1 MPIAHLIK
9 VKSRPQ
15 PRTAANSQRCSDT
28 EEEPV
33 GDTSFVSHF
42 SCPEDGC
49 VKMYQRFSFFQHH
62 PNLGKHERALENET
76 LLDRAV
82 LVQADRLQEQF
93 CDIPQIQVRKR
104 QKLSSHPCLP
114 MGWALKSIHV
124 RRTRYTEKQKDY
136 LTNKFRIGET
146 TGQKADAAS
155 VTKSMMTARAA
166 MKTAFL
172 KVLNF

>member
-42 SCPEDGC
+42 SCPKDGC

-62 PNLGKHERALENET
+62 PDLGKHERALENET

-82 LVQADRLQEQF
+82 LV
-93 CDIPQIQVRKR
+93 
-104 QKLSSHPCLP
+104 
-114 MGWALKSIHV
+114 
-124 RRTRYTEKQKDY
+124 
-136 LTNKFRIGET
+136 
-146 TGQKADAAS
+146 
-155 VTKSMMTARAA
+155 
-166 MKTAFL
+166 
-172 KVLNF
+172 

>member
-33 GDTSFVSHF
+33 SHF

-62 PNLGKHERALENET
+62 PDLGKHERALENET

-82 LVQADRLQEQF
+82 LVYADRL
-93 CDIPQIQVRKR
+93 
-104 QKLSSHPCLP
+104 
-114 MGWALKSIHV
+114 
-124 RRTRYTEKQKDY
+124 
-136 LTNKFRIGET
+136 
-146 TGQKADAAS
+146 
-155 VTKSMMTARAA
+155 
-166 MKTAFL
+166 
-172 KVLNF
+172 

>member
-42 SCPEDGC
+42 SCPKDGC

-62 PNLGKHERALENET
+62 PDLENT
-76 LLDRAV
+76 NV
-82 LVQADRLQEQF
+82 L
-93 CDIPQIQVRKR
+93 
-104 QKLSSHPCLP
+104 
-114 MGWALKSIHV
+114 
-124 RRTRYTEKQKDY
+124 
-136 LTNKFRIGET
+136 
-146 TGQKADAAS
+146 
-155 VTKSMMTARAA
+155 
-166 MKTAFL
+166 
-172 KVLNF
+172 